1 MIISLQERIIADL
14 EEKITDLKT
23 VLKEAIEEHSD
34 AAYDLRDLK
43 LSLEE
48 LSSDKLDHSSEKMLV
63 MANEWEDVE

>member
-1 MIISLQERIIADL
+1 MKINLQERIIADL

-23 VLKEAIEEHSD
+23 VLKETIEEHSD